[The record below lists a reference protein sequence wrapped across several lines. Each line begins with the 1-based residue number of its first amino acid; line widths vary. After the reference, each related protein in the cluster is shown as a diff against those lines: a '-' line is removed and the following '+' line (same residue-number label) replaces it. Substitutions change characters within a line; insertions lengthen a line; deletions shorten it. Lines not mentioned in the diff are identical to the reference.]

1 MDLEVGQRV
10 QVRRMRD
17 RVDKK
22 LAARLGETAVIQ
34 DFKVLDGQN
43 IGALVRFESDD
54 FTTWFFE
61 DELRP
66 VAD

>member
-1 MDLEVGQRV
+1 MDLEIGQRV

-17 RVDKK
+17 RVAKG
-22 LAARLGETAVIQ
+22 LASRLGDIAVIK
-34 DFKVLDGQN
+34 DFKVLDGMN
-43 IGALVRFESDD
+43 IGALVSVEKDD

-66 VAD
+66 VD

>member
-1 MDLEVGQRV
+1 MDLEIGQRV

-17 RVDKK
+17 RVAKRF
-22 LAARLGETAVIQ
+22 AARLGEVGVIQ
-34 DFKVLDGQN
+34 DFKVLDGQS
-43 IGALVRFESDD
+43 IGALVSFESDS

>member
-1 MDLEVGQRV
+1 MDLEIGQRV

-17 RVDKK
+17 RVAKD
-22 LAARLGETAVIQ
+22 LASRLGKTAIIK
-34 DFKVLDGQN
+34 DLKVLDGQN
-43 IGALVRFESDD
+43 IGALVSFEADN

-66 VAD
+66 VE

>member
-1 MDLEVGQRV
+1 MDLEIGQRV

-17 RVDKK
+17 RVAKE
-22 LAARLGETAVIQ
+22 LAARLGDIAIVKE
-34 DFKVLDGQN
+34 FKVLDGKN
-43 IGALVRFESDD
+43 IGALVSFEKDD

-66 VAD
+66 VE

>member
-1 MDLEVGQRV
+1 MDLEIGQRV
-10 QVRRMRD
+10 QVRRLRD

-43 IGALVRFESDD
+43 IGALVSFESDE

>member
-1 MDLEVGQRV
+1 MDLEIGQRV
-10 QVRRMRD
+10 QVQRMRD
-17 RVDKK
+17 RVAKT
-22 LAARLGETAVIQ
+22 LAARLGKTAIVK

-43 IGALVRFESDD
+43 IGALVTFESDD

-66 VAD
+66 VD

>member
-1 MDLEVGQRV
+1 MDLEIGQRV

-17 RVDKK
+17 RVAKSM
-22 LAARLGETAVIQ
+22 AERLGEIAVIK
-34 DFKVLDGQN
+34 DFKVHDGQN
-43 IGALVRFESDD
+43 IGALVSFEADD

-66 VAD
+66 GD

>member
-1 MDLEVGQRV
+1 MDLEIGQRV

-17 RVDKK
+17 RVAKD
-22 LAARLGETAVIQ
+22 LATRLGKTAIVK

-43 IGALVRFESDD
+43 IGALVSFESDD

-66 VAD
+66 VE